1 MEYNYPK
8 FTPEM
13 KKTHTILI
21 PNMAITQFRLLEYA
35 LRYDGYKCEILGNC
49 GSAVA
54 QLGLKYVHNDT
65 CYPALLVIGQ
75 FLDALNSG
83 KYDLDHTALLITQ
96 TGGGCRASNYI
107 HMLRKALEKAGL
119 DYIPVIS
126 LSFGLEKNPGF
137 HWTVGLIRRLIYGM
151 MYGDL
156 LSLIHI

>member
-1 MEYNYPK
+1 MEYQYPK

-65 CYPALLVIGQ
+65 CYPALLV
-75 FLDALNSG
+75 
-83 KYDLDHTALLITQ
+83 
-96 TGGGCRASNYI
+96 
-107 HMLRKALEKAGL
+107 
-119 DYIPVIS
+119 
-126 LSFGLEKNPGF
+126 
-137 HWTVGLIRRLIYGM
+137 
-151 MYGDL
+151 
-156 LSLIHI
+156 LSLIHISEPTRH

>member
-54 QLGLKYVHNDT
+54 QLGLKRPQRH
-65 CYPALLVIGQ
+65 LLPGSAGHRSV
-75 FLDALNSG
+75 SG
-83 KYDLDHTALLITQ
+83 
-96 TGGGCRASNYI
+96 RAEQ
-107 HMLRKALEKAGL
+107 RQ
-119 DYIPVIS
+119 V
-126 LSFGLEKNPGF
+126 
-137 HWTVGLIRRLIYGM
+137 
-151 MYGDL
+151 
-156 LSLIHI
+156 